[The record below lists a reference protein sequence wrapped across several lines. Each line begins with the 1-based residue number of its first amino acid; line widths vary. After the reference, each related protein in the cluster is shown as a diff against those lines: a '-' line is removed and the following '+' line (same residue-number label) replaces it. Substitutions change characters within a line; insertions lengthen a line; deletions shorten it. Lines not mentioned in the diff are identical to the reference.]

1 MYKDFRVLTLTA
13 LFLAI
18 GLLTDLLASPTSL
31 PGELVDASAG
41 PTPSPTPHK
50 DPAYHKHPPKGP
62 LPVTL
67 DTGQFKDNP
76 RAYVTYSIAA
86 KIRELLYQE
95 PCFCGCRKLAG
106 HESLLD
112 CFTSAHAVE
121 CHACQTEAIFC
132 FEQHKQGKS
141 PKQIRKAMF
150 KFTWL
155 GIDLDQYARD
165 YPATIAPI
173 SHVQQR

>member
-1 MYKDFRVLTLTA
+1 MNKLFRVLTLTA

-18 GLLTDLLASPTSL
+18 GLLTDPLASSPTLL
-31 PGELVDASAG
+31 PGDLFNAFAG
-41 PTPSPTPHK
+41 PTPSPTPPK
-50 DPAYHKHPPKGP
+50 DPAYHKHAPKEP
-62 LPVTL
+62 LPATL
-67 DTGQFKDNP
+67 DAGQFKNNL
-76 RAYVTYSIAA
+76 RACVTYSIAS

-121 CHACQTEAIFC
+121 CHACQAEAIFC
-132 FEQHKQGKS
+132 FEQHKQGKT

-155 GIDLDQYARD
+155 GIDLDRYARD
-165 YPATIAPI
+165 YPAAIAPEK
-173 SHVQQR
+173 